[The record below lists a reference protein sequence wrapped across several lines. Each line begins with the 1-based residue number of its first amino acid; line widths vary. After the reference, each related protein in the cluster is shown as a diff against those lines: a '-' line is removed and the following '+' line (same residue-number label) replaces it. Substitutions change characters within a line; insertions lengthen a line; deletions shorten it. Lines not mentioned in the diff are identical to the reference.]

1 MGLILREKC
10 RKLFVGEVTLRKK
23 ELWVIAFV
31 CVLFGIVFG
40 LLKAP
45 LTHGITISCGN
56 NNGNVYGKKDEDDKD
71 GTESKEA

>member
-10 RKLFVGEVTLRKK
+10 KKLFVGEVTLSKK
-23 ELWVIAFV
+23 ELWVLAFV
-31 CVLFGIVFG
+31 CMLFGIVFG

-56 NNGNVYGKKDEDDKD
+56 NNGNVYGAEEKDD
-71 GTESKEA
+71 EADAAEA

>member
-56 NNGNVYGKKDEDDKD
+56 NNGNVYGADE
-71 GTESKEA
+71 KEADSAEA

>member
-1 MGLILREKC
+1 MGIILWEKC
-10 RKLFVGEVTLRKK
+10 KKFFVGEITLQKK

-56 NNGNVYGKKDEDDKD
+56 NNGNVYGKDKD
-71 GTESKEA
+71 DEKDADSEEA

>member
-56 NNGNVYGKKDEDDKD
+56 NNGNVYGAGEKDDE
-71 GTESKEA
+71 KEADSAEA